1 MILSKRERL
10 VFICTVMVIA
20 LLGVYHYVLTPLLDY
35 RSKLESDL
43 VVAQG
48 KLKHDESLKQAS
60 SRLRARWADML
71 KAGMNADGPSAEN
84 QVLHSV
90 RDWALEAGVSL
101 PLLKPERTDKL
112 EKQKEFRIKTFRVTG
127 TGSMKAISR
136 FLWRI
141 QTAKLP
147 VRITDM
153 TLTPKKEGTDDLSLD
168 LGLSTLYLSNEPEKA
183 AAAQAPLAFV
193 REEKP

>member
-1 MILSKRERL
+1 VILSKRERY
-10 VFICTVMVIA
+10 VFIGVVLVVA
-20 LLGVYHYVLTPLLDY
+20 LLGLDHYILTPLLEY
-35 RSKLESDL
+35 RNKLKSDL
-43 VVAQG
+43 VTKQG
-48 KLKHDESLKQAS
+48 QLKHDESLKLS
-60 SRLRARWADML
+60 SARLRARWADML

-101 PLLKPERTDKL
+101 PLLKPERTDKHD
-112 EKQKEFRIKTFRVTG
+112 KQKEFRIKTFRVTG
-127 TGSMKAISR
+127 TGSMKAVSR

-147 VRITDM
+147 VRITDL

-183 AAAQAPLAFV
+183 AAGQPPLVFA
-193 REEKP
+193 REERP